1 MRIFKNKAFDKWASK
16 EGLSD
21 DALREAT
28 EQIEHGLIGV
38 ALGGNV
44 FKKRVGLTGR
54 GKRGGA
60 RTLLVYRGK
69 RRAFLFTVFLKM

>member
-44 FKKRVGLTGR
+44 FKNALD
-54 GKRGGA
+54 
-60 RTLLVYRGK
+60 
-69 RRAFLFTVFLKM
+69 

>member
-69 RRAFLFTVFLKM
+69 RSLRFF